1 MFNAMSAEE
10 QYAASIHRKES
21 AVSLFSKHWKYL
33 PVVSLAVLLSGCLSD
48 DDTPATP
55 TLGGTAATGAPI
67 VGGTVNVKCAG
78 GSALSDVT
86 DSAGIWR
93 VTLSGQTL
101 PCAVEVSGGNL
112 LGGQTYYSVALQPGT
127 VNITPLTD
135 LIVANLAGQAPSVW
149 FGGLNTNAFQL
160 ITSGAVNAAL
170 GNLRDALGLSAL
182 DDIDPLTDS
191 FDAEP
196 GDPLDNV
203 LEAMQIAFTDYAL
216 LLEAAFG
223 DGFTTFA
230 AQYQDA
236 LSEAFAGLDMGNG
249 GGSVSCSGSEES
261 LTYAS
266 STAGGPHSDGQE
278 LCFTVSTTSL
288 AFSGKTLT
296 NPTQNMAV
304 QAPYSAYVFV
314 DTGARYEVIFNGSDL
329 HEINVMSADGN
340 SFYGQFA
347 ASSTPGGGS
356 TGLTISVIAGGVASP
371 EIVVGSVAAPA
382 NEFQFCN
389 DLWSDPNFTGLGSAG
404 TLTINSC
411 SFTNNVGT
419 ISATVSITS
428 PVNISVPYTVT
439 YTYN

>member
-1 MFNAMSAEE
+1 VN
-10 QYAASIHRKES
+10 
-21 AVSLFSKHWKYL
+21 LFSKHWKYL
-33 PVVSLAVLLSGCLSD
+33 PIVSLAVLLTGCLSD
-48 DDTPATP
+48 DDTPAAS

-78 GSALSDVT
+78 GSTLSDVT

-112 LGGQTYYSVALQPGT
+112 VGGQTYYSVALQPGT

-135 LIVANLAGQAPSVW
+135 LIVANLAGQAPGVW
-149 FGGLNTNAFQL
+149 FGGLNANAFQQ
-160 ITSGAVNAAL
+160 ITGGAVNAAL
-170 GNLRDALGLSAL
+170 GNLRTALGLAAL
-182 DDIDPLTDS
+182 DDIDPLTAS

-203 LEAMQIAFTDYAL
+203 LEAMQIAFTNYAL

-230 AQYQDA
+230 EQYRAA
-236 LSEAFAGLDMGNG
+236 LSEAYADLPIGNG
-249 GGSVSCSGSEES
+249 GGSISCSGSEES
-261 LTYAS
+261 LTYDG
-266 STAGGPHSDGQE
+266 STAGGPHSDGQQI
-278 LCFTVSTTSL
+278 CFTASTTSL

-296 NPTQNMAV
+296 NPTQNLAV

-314 DTGARYEVIFNGSDL
+314 DTGARYEVIFNGGDL
-329 HEINVMSADGN
+329 HEINVLSADGN

-356 TGLTISVIAGGVASP
+356 SSLTIRVTAGGVASP
-371 EIVVGSVAAPA
+371 DIVVGSVPAPA
-382 NEFQFCN
+382 NQFQFCN

-411 SFTNNVGT
+411 SFANNVGT
-419 ISATVSITS
+419 ISATVAITT